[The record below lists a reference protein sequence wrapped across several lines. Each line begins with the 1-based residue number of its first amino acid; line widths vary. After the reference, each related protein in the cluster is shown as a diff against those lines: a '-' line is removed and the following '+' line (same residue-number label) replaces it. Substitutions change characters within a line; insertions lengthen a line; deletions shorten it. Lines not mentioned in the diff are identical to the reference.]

1 MGGCNLEKEALK
13 KTVPYWKQILFI
25 LTAGW
30 VVIWIYR
37 DAYPPIYPIIKEFFG
52 GASDAQI
59 GYISSYYFLGYACM
73 QIPSGILVDKLGRK
87 KILIPGFIIFGFG
100 TLLVTTATILPVV
113 YLGSVLSGLGCGTYY
128 GVAYSLTNEFVPPKK
143 RSIATAIVNSGT
155 ALGCGIGLISSN
167 ILVGGRIIPWQ
178 TIFLLPMFL
187 IIVMLVIF
195 TKYIRPEEIKERTI
209 SKGTS
214 KKVSI
219 KEFFKPQMVAAY
231 ILYFSTLY
239 TYYLIDTWLPNFL
252 ETERGIPN
260 NFVGIISAMV
270 FFVAIPGALIF
281 SRLVDEMPQY
291 KERFIIILELL
302 AASIL
307 LFTLSPITEGRQ
319 TLLIVG
325 FILYGFFGKLAVE
338 PIIISWLGQF
348 APRKNIATTYGV
360 FNFFGMTASVLV
372 PTVTGFISDKT
383 GSKVYGF
390 YLAICII
397 LVGTLCFY
405 WINKFFPTENLEKV

>member
-1 MGGCNLEKEALK
+1 
-13 KTVPYWKQILFI
+13 
-25 LTAGW
+25 
-30 VVIWIYR
+30 
-37 DAYPPIYPIIKEFFG
+37 
-52 GASDAQI
+52 
-59 GYISSYYFLGYACM
+59 
-73 QIPSGILVDKLGRK
+73 
-87 KILIPGFIIFGFG
+87 
-100 TLLVTTATILPVV
+100 
-113 YLGSVLSGLGCGTYY
+113 
-128 GVAYSLTNEFVPPKK
+128 
-143 RSIATAIVNSGT
+143 
-155 ALGCGIGLISSN
+155 
-167 ILVGGRIIPWQ
+167 
-178 TIFLLPMFL
+178 
-187 IIVMLVIF
+187 MLVIF